1 MLDNEFK
8 IIINNIK
15 SEIKVTRLK
24 MMQQANSNLMMLYF
38 KIGKILD
45 ENSKYGNGFIKN
57 ISIELKLEY
66 PNIKGFSER
75 NLKYMKKFY
84 LEYKDNQ
91 NMQRSVAQLPWR
103 HNIVLM
109 NIIKDICRC
118 NC

>member
-8 IIINNIK
+8 IIIDNIK

-57 ISIELKLEY
+57 ISMELKLEY

-75 NLKYMKKFY
+75 NLKRMKRFY
-84 LEYKDNQ
+84 KEYKDYTIVPQ
-91 NMQRSVAQLPWR
+91 AVAQLPWS
-103 HNIVLM
+103 
-109 NIIKDICRC
+109 IIYF
-118 NC
+118 